1 MLTNQKEK
9 IVFIFSLLL
18 VGVVYFLTQIKP
30 QTSYNYFILLAKQLM
45 QGKIY
50 LDTNPSWL
58 NELIPAASGKW
69 YVVYPPMPAI
79 IAVPF
84 IKFGIESQTLIS
96 LVFGVL
102 NFIILYWVLHRLY
115 KWKLALGLTL
125 AFILGTNH
133 WYLATEGSAWYISHI
148 TAITFIL
155 IAFLLLKI
163 RQKNDQLITT
173 NKMTLWFLSGLTIGA
188 AYWSRLPDIL
198 ILPFF
203 IFLTLNKTKQIK
215 LKNIFLWQKLALLL
229 IGVVIFVTL
238 NFIYNYLRFNTFSDV
253 GYTKIPGVLQERWY
267 TSGIF
272 SLSYL
277 PRNIRFI
284 LTKFPPSFSQFPF
297 AKPSLEGMAI
307 WLTSPFLLLTLF
319 VNWRKKWVLALIFS
333 GIAMII
339 PGFLHGTVGFSQFG
353 YRFALEGSLCF
364 LISLGTIKNKK
375 ILQILL
381 PILIILSIG
390 INFWGIYFIR
400 YLHIWSL

>member
-1 MLTNQKEK
+1 MNVLKKEK
-9 IVFIFSLLL
+9 IIFILSLIL
-18 VGVVYFLTQIKP
+18 VSVIYFLTQINP
-30 QTSYNYFILLAKQLM
+30 QTSYTYFILLAKQLI

-58 NELIPAASGKW
+58 NELIPAVSGKW

-79 IAVPF
+79 AAIPF
-84 IKFGIESQTLIS
+84 IKLGVTSQTLIS
-96 LVFGVL
+96 LVFGIVNYVL
-102 NFIILYWVLHRLY
+102 LYCVLHRLY
-115 KWKLALGLTL
+115 KWKLALGLAL

-148 TAITFIL
+148 IAITFIL
-155 IAFLLLKI
+155 TAFLLLKI

-173 NKMTLWFLSGLTIGA
+173 DKMIYWFLSGLSIGA

-215 LKNIFLWQKLALLL
+215 LNNIFLWQKLGLLF
-229 IGVVIFVTL
+229 IGVVIFVSL
-238 NFIYNYLRFNTFSDV
+238 NFVYNYLRFGTFLDV

-272 SLSYL
+272 SFSYL

-284 LTKFPPSFSQFPF
+284 LAKFPSSFNQFPF
-297 AKPSLEGMAI
+297 VKPSLEGMAI

-319 VNWRKKWVLALIFS
+319 VNWRKKWVLALVFS
-333 GIAMII
+333 GIAMIT
-339 PGFLHGTVGFSQFG
+339 PGLLHGTVGFSQFG

-381 PILIILSIG
+381 PILIVISIG

-400 YLHIWSL
+400 YLHIWSI